1 MERRV
6 RYRQG
11 TCFGNCP
18 VVLQLNRWMQGP
30 ECRLNGLHSVTG
42 IRSPNWSMWLGTIV
56 GVFAGGSDII
66 GINPTN
72 PHTELSGTYS
82 DQTVYVSNIS
92 SFIATWHSLLPL
104 SNSQPVI
111 ALTTH
116 ISLHVLYK
124 KNEAESLLMLSCCSL
139 FGDNFYCIVSHK
151 LWHLIPLPVKF
162 INTESSQMDPG
173 CTRYHGKSRSLPLPD
188 KHND

>member
-30 ECRLNGLHSVTG
+30 ECRLNGLRSVTG
-42 IRSPNWSMWLGTIV
+42 IRSPNWSMWLGTV
-56 GVFAGGSDII
+56 VRVFAGGSDII

-111 ALTTH
+111 GLTTH
-116 ISLHVLYK
+116 VSLHVLYK

-139 FGDNFYCIVSHK
+139 FWDNFYCLVSHK

-162 INTESSQMDPG
+162 MNTESSQMDPG
-173 CTRYHGKSRSLPLPD
+173 CTRYHGKSRSLPLPG